1 MRKSVFLTLLIA
13 LFSVATAWAE
23 FNPDPSKTYSLKVK
37 DSSLYLDIQTMEIHE
52 PGKTTHSLSLNKV
65 PCAIRFV
72 EGANGTTWKMMN
84 VYGSYAGWNSW
95 NTHIVHSNYAKE
107 WIIAESEVDLVTIA
121 RDATNYIGWDKS
133 TTPIA
138 GSALYSN
145 AEDGNK
151 NAERLQFVVEEYVAP
166 AFSPIVGKAYY
177 LMDRTSG
184 LFLDIETKG
193 VNEPNQ
199 GTTNNI
205 SLSDKPCVVYFE
217 SGNGG
222 KWKLKN
228 SKGEYI
234 GRGNHTWNAVIG
246 ATHEWTIAEIN
257 GAIAISSES
266 GQFIGADNKVA
277 SKPLYCD
284 RDLGMQF
291 TLVEPNTLETYY
303 ALKSPQG
310 TYLNFTQVDDTK
322 ASFQS
327 VPSYLYMIPSADDY
341 IFRSVEGEIKFVGS
355 THAWNATTDFA
366 LWNVSEGEE
375 VTITRAFESDKHLG
389 NEDALKGMGIF
400 TNVPNTCN
408 SWQIVKAYPLNVVY
422 EFNGEQQTES
432 KIVWADENYTI
443 TLPDEYSGKVIA
455 SCTATNGVTP
465 QKTNDT
471 WSVEV
476 TAATTVTVTLSAG
489 DEEQEQNGYYR
500 ITWKKSEAESLTMF
514 MGHNTVTDAGNAIGY
529 KMLAEGQYSTD
540 AAADM
545 VFALIPQGDGFVISA
560 QGMYLQAP
568 QFNEWKHVMFSDNVD
583 EAGVYLFEE
592 VEGLAGVFNVRG
604 EGENETDKNDP
615 NYWAH
620 NNYFQVY
627 DINDQGNY
635 IIGNNPLSLAHS
647 FILTPATTYEVAQGM
662 TPLCLPFNVKLPTGV
677 VAYDIV
683 NATEGTLESQ
693 ENLFVELAAAGDI
706 LLAGTPVF
714 LDAKAATSLTIT
726 MKSEGAKTSLD
737 GSLLEGNFVKQTVEM
752 GDTKKFVLKK
762 GKFEAITVA
771 TEMSANSCWVVTRIT
786 DENANVE
793 PGHIIIDGWEFT
805 YTDEMKNGRITLVDC
820 VKEGES
826 DLTIGSK
833 YIVNGEEKEVV
844 AISPTFLHGNTTLT
858 SVTIPASMTNL
869 GFRVIEPM
877 FEESYEGQ
885 PGDSATYKEGT
896 TEIINSVGMHRCLVF
911 PNDPDTGNP
920 YVVGKDFAWKLTLDI
935 TIDVPEGGEHPSY
948 NPWGSA
954 VVSTKPNSLDDNY
967 QGYMQIYLWKD
978 LQHIV
983 VKIDNADDRYA
994 TSTPALDANGN
1005 ETGELYVNKK
1015 FTFEM
1020 EHDGAGGYQVVVYFG
1035 NGKAKM
1041 FNITATKDNMVGD
1054 FDRLY
1059 YSLPEGIHVDVK
1071 FEKLLTQGLFVGC
1084 TNLEEIKV
1092 DPANPT
1098 FKSCE
1103 HGVLYD
1109 KNGFYV
1115 MRIPE
1120 AGGHVEEDGRRHFN
1134 IPSKV
1139 VKFYQGA
1146 VHGVDADIVLHSN
1159 PQIVVVEGHSVPA
1172 KFYLSLDDKD
1182 TTIVEGE
1189 TGYGGARNFTSANAN
1204 HYQSAR
1210 YKRAPL
1216 KSKDIYGT
1224 FMLPFAPTNWKDK
1237 YEFFEL
1243 KAASG
1248 DCLTF
1253 TQVDELEPKTP
1264 YIYRLKPGI
1273 EPGDDKVMTMEN
1285 GLDVFETTDTFTVE
1299 LLAKFAHDG
1308 ETELVPLG
1316 AYVNGTIKTS
1326 DYPGSNYYIYQSSTN
1341 KFHRVTKK
1349 LTYRPYRALFV
1360 WNPKQAQAPARFGLR
1375 ILKRDGTTTEI
1386 DPSQI
1391 EGWEEDVY
1399 YDLQG
1404 RRVEN
1409 PTQGIYI
1416 VNGKKVIVK

>member
-1 MRKSVFLTLLIA
+1 
-13 LFSVATAWAE
+13 
-23 FNPDPSKTYSLKVK
+23 
-37 DSSLYLDIQTMEIHE
+37 MEIHE

-107 WIIAESEVDLVTIA
+107 WIIAEPEVDLVTIA

-151 NAERLQFVVEEYVAP
+151 NAERLQFEVEEYVAP
-166 AFSPIVGKAYY
+166 AFSPIVGEAYY

-234 GRGNHTWNAVIG
+234 GRGDHTWNAVIG

-714 LDAKAATSLTIT
+714 LDAEAATSLTIT
-726 MKSEGAKTSLD
+726 TNSSGAKGAAQ
-737 GSLLEGNFVKQTVEM
+737 GSLLRGSFVKHTLGV
-752 GDTKKFVLKK
+752 GTSKKFILDD
-762 GKFEAITVA
+762 GRFEPVA
-771 TEMSANSCWVVTRIT
+771 VTTEMPANSCWVVTGIE
-786 DENANVE
+786 DENANIE
-793 PGHIIIDGWEFT
+793 PGHIMIDGWEFT
-805 YTDEMKNGRITLVDC
+805 YTENENRITLDSC
-820 VKEGES
+820 VSEGDP
-826 DLTIGSK
+826 DLTIGPR
-833 YIVNGEEKEVV
+833 YFVNGVEKVVV
-844 AISPTFLHGNTTLT
+844 AISPKFLHGNTTLE
-858 SVTIPASMTNL
+858 SVTIPATMTNL
-869 GFRVIEPM
+869 GFREIEPM
-877 FEESYEGQ
+877 FEGRYEGQ
-885 PGDSATYKEGT
+885 EGDFATYVEGVTPPQVLDSA
-896 TEIINSVGMHRCLVF
+896 GMHRCFVF
-911 PNDPDTGNP
+911 PNDPDTGKP
-920 YVVGKDFAWKLTLDI
+920 YVVGKDFAWKLTLDV
-935 TIDVPEGGEHPSY
+935 TIDVPEGGEHPSF

-994 TSTPALDANGN
+994 SSIPD
-1005 ETGELYVNKK
+1005 ETGNLYVNKN
-1015 FTFEM
+1015 FTFEL
-1020 EHDGAGGYQVVVYFG
+1020 EHDGAGGYQAVVYFG

-1059 YSLPEGIHVDVK
+1059 YSLPKGIHVDVK
-1071 FEKLLTQGLFVGC
+1071 FEKLTSYGMFVGC
-1084 TNLEEIKV
+1084 TNLEEIIV
-1092 DPANPT
+1092 DPANT
-1098 FKSCE
+1098 VFKGCE

-1120 AGGHVEEDGRRHFN
+1120 GKQDHHFD

-1139 VKFYQGA
+1139 VRLYPGA
-1146 VHGVDADIVLHSN
+1146 IHGVNADIVLHSN
-1159 PQIVVVEGHSVPA
+1159 PEIGVVEGHEEHVKNA
-1172 KFYLSLDDKD
+1172 RFFLSLDDKD
-1182 TTIVEGE
+1182 TSIKDGE
-1189 TGYGGARNFTSANAN
+1189 TGYGGARDFTSANNNTYVSAN
-1204 HYQSAR
+1204 

-1216 KSKDIYGT
+1216 EKGKYGT
-1224 FMLPFAPTNWKDK
+1224 IVLPFVATNWKNK
-1237 YEFFEL
+1237 YDFFEMT
-1243 KAASG
+1243 AADATS
-1248 DCLTF
+1248 F
-1253 TQVDELEPKTP
+1253 HFSPVYELEDQKA
-1264 YIYRLKPGI
+1264 YLYKLKDGV
-1273 EPGDDKVMTMEN
+1273 EPDDDEVMTMED
-1285 GLDVFETTDTFTVE
+1285 GLDVFETEAGAAPFTVRTH
-1299 LLAKFAHDG
+1299 AKYNPNDEKPGGFRA
-1308 ETELVPLG
+1308 LG
-1316 AYVNGTIKTS
+1316 AYVNHYIETAGKK
-1326 DYPGSNYYIYQSSTN
+1326 SNYYIYQSSTN

-1360 WNPKQAQAPARFGLR
+1360 VTPEEGQAAQAPARFGLR
-1375 ILKRDGTTTEI
+1375 ITRSDGTTTEI

-1409 PTQGIYI
+1409 PAQGIYI